1 MLGILLIDKPLEWTS
16 HDVVNRVRR
25 LLSTKRVGHAGTLDP
40 LASGALVVAVG
51 PATRF
56 LQYLPLE
63 PKVYEF
69 DVRFGIETS
78 TQDLEGEVVA
88 EKPLP
93 ADLIGKVKAALPSFM
108 GKIEQLP
115 PMFSAVKKS
124 GKPLYEMARKGLDV
138 ERETRRVFIESY
150 EVLGH
155 EGDTVS
161 FRVVCSGGT
170 YVRTLGHDLGQ
181 IIGCGSHVTRL
192 RRTAVGRFH
201 VDDAISLDEV
211 DPRHLMS
218 LREALPPLELVTL
231 DQDRV
236 DDIWHGQRVPP
247 DEPPVGKVVGL
258 LDPLGRVIGAAEV
271 QEDGWL
277 QPACVIPQEALSG
290 SL

>member
-93 ADLIGKVKAALPSFM
+93 ADLMGEVEGALPSFK

-115 PMFSAVKKS
+115 PMFSAVKLS

-138 ERETRRVFIESY
+138 EREMRRVFIESY

-181 IIGCGSHVTRL
+181 MIGCGSHVTRL

-218 LREALPPLELVTL
+218 LREALPPLELITL
-231 DQDRV
+231 DQKRV
-236 DDIWHGQRVPP
+236 DDIWHGQR
-247 DEPPVGKVVGL
+247 
-258 LDPLGRVIGAAEV
+258 
-271 QEDGWL
+271 W
-277 QPACVIPQEALSG
+277 SG
-290 SL
+290 YSIHWGG